1 MAKKQNKKENKPL
14 LNIDGAEYS
23 VDELNDNQKLM
34 VQHLS
39 DLNRKIDSTTFNLQQ
54 LQFGRQAFV
63 DALKASIDEE
73 SVVEDSEQQLRKFQ
87 VIDSKVFNLYAEY
100 GAVGIIVVLFAM
112 MIINLIKSQKLQN
125 EDLDKIRQSIAKAET
140 KMANV
145 ESVVL
150 KMLDR
155 WNRSDEIS
163 QRHRE
168 DIVKEL
174 NDVTDDLAYLK
185 GRINSK

>member
-1 MAKKQNKKENKPL
+1 M
-14 LNIDGAEYS
+14 
-23 VDELNDNQKLM
+23 
-34 VQHLS
+34 
-39 DLNRKIDSTTFNLQQ
+39 
-54 LQFGRQAFV
+54 
-63 DALKASIDEE
+63 
-73 SVVEDSEQQLRKFQ
+73 
-87 VIDSKVFNLYAEY
+87 IDSKVFNLYAEY
-100 GAVGIIVVLFAM
+100 GAIGIIVALFAM
-112 MIINLIKSQKLQN
+112 MIINLIKSQKMQN

-168 DIVKEL
+168 DIVREL

>member
-1 MAKKQNKKENKPL
+1 MIE
-14 LNIDGAEYS
+14 
-23 VDELNDNQKLM
+23 
-34 VQHLS
+34 
-39 DLNRKIDSTTFNLQQ
+39 T
-54 LQFGRQAFV
+54 
-63 DALKASIDEE
+63 
-73 SVVEDSEQQLRKFQ
+73 
-87 VIDSKVFNLYAEY
+87 YAEY
-100 GAVGIIVVLFAM
+100 GAIGVIVSLFVM
-112 MIINLIKSQKLQN
+112 LIMNLMKSQKLQN
-125 EDLDKIRQSIAKAET
+125 EDLDKIRQAIAKSET
-140 KMANV
+140 KMNNV
-145 ESVVL
+145 EGIVL